1 MLSTI
6 DLHGCSQSEA
16 KVKLDHFL
24 KGTSI
29 LVKEVT
35 IVHGYSSS
43 ILLNYVRKK
52 YSHPRIERKI
62 LTLNKGETVFILKF
76 YQNNLNYIRQH
87 HLDKICVVI
96 AKITPYLTAALYAL
110 TLLILFINHSSKL
123 LLTIIKPLSSFL
135 IVTLI
140 RKLYNRPRPCMTF
153 NIEPLV
159 GHKTGESFP
168 SRHTVSAFAIAFA
181 LLNINIH
188 LGIIAL
194 IIACIVG
201 LSRIICAVHFIS
213 DVLCGFLIA
222 LIIYLI

>member
-62 LTLNKGETVFILKF
+62 LTLNKGETVFILNNGKILSKQSQLHPSTSF
-76 YQNNLNYIRQH
+76 RQNMR
-87 HLDKICVVI
+87 
-96 AKITPYLTAALYAL
+96 
-110 TLLILFINHSSKL
+110 
-123 LLTIIKPLSSFL
+123 
-135 IVTLI
+135 
-140 RKLYNRPRPCMTF
+140 YN
-153 NIEPLV
+153 
-159 GHKTGESFP
+159 S
-168 SRHTVSAFAIAFA
+168 
-181 LLNINIH
+181 
-188 LGIIAL
+188 
-194 IIACIVG
+194 
-201 LSRIICAVHFIS
+201 
-213 DVLCGFLIA
+213 
-222 LIIYLI
+222 

>member
-1 MLSTI
+1 M
-6 DLHGCSQSEA
+6 E
-16 KVKLDHFL
+16 
-24 KGTSI
+24 
-29 LVKEVT
+29 
-35 IVHGYSSS
+35 
-43 ILLNYVRKK
+43 
-52 YSHPRIERKI
+52 
-62 LTLNKGETVFILKF
+62 KF
-76 YQNNLNYIRQH
+76 YQNNLSYIRQH

-153 NIEPLV
+153 NIEPL
-159 GHKTGESFP
+159 ESFP

-194 IIACIVG
+194 FIACIVG

>member
-62 LTLNKGETVFILKF
+62 LTLNKGETVFILKSF
-76 YQNNLNYIRQH
+76 RQNMRCN
-87 HLDKICVVI
+87 
-96 AKITPYLTAALYAL
+96 
-110 TLLILFINHSSKL
+110 S
-123 LLTIIKPLSSFL
+123 
-135 IVTLI
+135 
-140 RKLYNRPRPCMTF
+140 
-153 NIEPLV
+153 
-159 GHKTGESFP
+159 
-168 SRHTVSAFAIAFA
+168 
-181 LLNINIH
+181 
-188 LGIIAL
+188 
-194 IIACIVG
+194 
-201 LSRIICAVHFIS
+201 
-213 DVLCGFLIA
+213 
-222 LIIYLI
+222 